1 MLAWALSVGVEV
13 GAAEA
18 APGTRTEDWTP
29 IGTDHVVLILDGG
42 DDEGPSLA
50 ASLAAAA
57 QAAPPPTPR
66 PLAFEYSEGYR
77 VRRKIHKYASFATLP
92 LFVAQ
97 FAVGEKLYDQGP
109 NADDGLRSTH
119 TALGVG
125 IGALFT
131 VNTVTAS
138 PNSNTLRRVDGVLED
153 VPCYLNVNGCPSGSE
168 FSFGPGEEVTWNP
181 AFTTDVPFRC
191 GIPRCIATSTA
202 TAGSAAPTARIASAG
217 SHARRA
223 RSE

>member
-131 VNTVTAS
+131 VNTVTGVWNWSEGRKDPSHGKRRTLHGILMLVADAGFVATGLLAPES
-138 PNSNTLRRVDGVLED
+138 EEDEGGVTQPPDNSGRSTHRTV
-153 VPCYLNVNGCPSGSE
+153 
-168 FSFGPGEEVTWNP
+168 
-181 AFTTDVPFRC
+181 AFTSM
-191 GIPRCIATSTA
+191 GIATVSYLIMLF
-202 TAGSAAPTARIASAG
+202 GN
-217 SHARRA
+217 
-223 RSE
+223 